1 MKKTLFIFIIL
12 LAFGHLQAQNPNDG
26 GYRTVA
32 PNVDSYLLPKAFTEC
47 TLDLYFYNGELNS
60 QLYYTDTL
68 VYVVCTPAVASFDC
82 ESFRIPI
89 YQYGRKIA
97 QPYYSDSLIC
107 IKGISAL
114 TTYYLDCQEETGFPN
129 EFLLLDNNAKIFYEI
144 MDSTLTQTLAS
155 VDVTNLLYSNTG
167 CYYEN
172 YIPKDTNVNYHEGFF
187 EHPITISGKF
197 YAVFRVFDELNNKDA
212 GICYKTLLGSV
223 HINNDRVISCIDEF
237 PSQYLNLDNQDWNW
251 YPSPYGTELAYIFP
265 ILGENVDIDD
275 VEKNNTLSIFPNPAK
290 DEVFVASAEKIN
302 HIDVLDMSGKT
313 IKSIDVNALEVNI
326 DISSF
331 EKGTYMLKVYTDK
344 NIETKKIVKE

>member
-1 MKKTLFIFIIL
+1 MKKLSLIVCFV
-12 LAFGHLQAQNPNDG
+12 FGYCCLQAQDPNDG

-60 QLYYTDTL
+60 QVYYTDTL
-68 VYVVCTPAVASFDC
+68 VYQVGYGCITSLNCEYSHITP
-82 ESFRIPI
+82 
-89 YQYGRKIA
+89 IA

-167 CYYEN
+167 VYYEN
-172 YIPKDTNVNYHEGFF
+172 YIPKDTNVNYYEGFF

-197 YAVFRVFDELNNKDA
+197 YAVIRAFDELNNNNA
-212 GICYKTLLGSV
+212 HICYKVLLGTV
-223 HINNDRVISCIDEF
+223 HQNNLHVMSCIDEV
-237 PSQYLNLDNQDWNW
+237 PLHYVNGENW
-251 YPSPYGTELAYIFP
+251 YPTPLGMELTYIFP
-265 ILGENVDIDD
+265 ILGENVDIED

-290 DEVFVASAEKIN
+290 DEVFVASAEKIE